1 MADFVV
7 STEYK
12 VEDRSSASM
21 ARIGGAADSLGGHLD
36 KAKSA
41 AVKFGAVL
49 AGAFA
54 INKAFGFAKSLVT
67 MNAEMRQTKI
77 GMAALLSTIGQN
89 KRGETQL
96 DRFRREM
103 VNVGP
108 IMDQLREM
116 ASHGIGTTA
125 DYRAAW
131 QTLIMPLSRAGAG
144 MKQVLN
150 VSRLLIPVSK
160 MLGIDSRIAAMQLQR
175 MTMGQVRSF
184 DRLPKML
191 GLSVQHVKALA
202 KSNPAKLITEMEAAL
217 EKIGG
222 PASILLGGEFG
233 AQMDTFRDLWKGTK
247 RKIGESLTE
256 EVTKAVGG
264 INDMWVANKPAI
276 DAWAAN
282 VGKQLGEAFNTAFG
296 YAKDAA
302 DFLQR
307 HWDGIYRT
315 GKALLELW
323 LLIKA
328 AQVAGAAWQMAAAG
342 GGFAK
347 GLLTKGV
354 GGMLASAAAPV
365 AAGGGGSALAGFL
378 TTQLSA
384 ATLGPSAGL
393 AALGTAAA
401 ATAGVLGA
409 LAGGY
414 ALGSIADEAFGLSDA
429 LAAAAGRI
437 RGIYIP
443 KELQLQTKQQEVASV
458 QAQAWQHPYSLLR
471 QYGANIPGG
480 YAYDLTSEA
489 HGGNTMQNK
498 AFKEGLGITA
508 VRGLVAAAKAY
519 TGEGSGEKV
528 GPQAKEMFLGSFQK
542 GPAYKEEMLATL
554 ANAQAGMY
562 PGVSIAE
569 GTVKAIREKY
579 GMDEAL
585 SENARTPNVNMDLRG
600 SRFEVKVDAR
610 DRDPDDIA
618 TVFWDGVYR
627 ASEFKVRSSVSPA
640 GSI

>member
-1 MADFVV
+1 MA
-7 STEYK
+7 K
-12 VEDRSSASM
+12 
-21 ARIGGAADSLGGHLD
+21 IGSGADSLASRFGS
-36 KAKSA
+36 AKSA
-41 AVKFGAVL
+41 AAKFGAVL

-233 AQMDTFRDLWKGTK
+233 AQMDTFRDLWKGIK
-247 RKIGESLTE
+247 RKIGESLTD
-256 EVTKAVGG
+256 EVTKAIGG
-264 INDMWVANKPAI
+264 VNDMWVANKPAI

-296 YAKDAA
+296 FAKDAA
-302 DFLQR
+302 GFLEK
-307 HWDGIYRT
+307 HWDTIYT
-315 GKALLELW
+315 VGKELLRIW
-323 LLIKA
+323 LAIKA
-328 AQVAGAAWQMAAAG
+328 AQVVGAAWQMGASAIGFLRGGAAG
-342 GGFAK
+342 IGGVGMLGARMGGSVVPMAVSSQMMLPAGAGSFMMAPTMMNRAAEGVRMGVGRQLATMFNPARVGAMALGNALMVATSLVAGWELGKFADNLFGLSDKFATVMEWMTGEVVDSVNQARRAAKRQEDILHDRPVARMMQEFSLGGALQGEVAKRYAGAAEEIGAK
-347 GLLTKGV
+347 GF
-354 GGMLASAAAPV
+354 GGLVPADMDVVRGAAIRAMKV
-365 AAGGGGSALAGFL
+365 AAGGRGELAKVVDPKDVRRMELLGGA
-378 TTQLSA
+378 LSA
-384 ATLGPSAGL
+384 I
-393 AALGTAAA
+393 AAEPQK
-401 ATAGVLGA
+401 
-409 LAGGY
+409 Y
-414 ALGSIADEAFGLSDA
+414 M
-429 LAAAAGRI
+429 
-437 RGIYIP
+437 IP
-443 KELQLQTKQQEVASV
+443 KSVLDAAQKTMGEVWPAASDKGAV
-458 QAQAWQHPYSLLR
+458 Q
-471 QYGANIPGG
+471 
-480 YAYDLTSEA
+480 
-489 HGGNTMQNK
+489 
-498 AFKEGLGITA
+498 
-508 VRGLVAAAKAY
+508 
-519 TGEGSGEKV
+519 
-528 GPQAKEMFLGSFQK
+528 
-542 GPAYKEEMLATL
+542 
-554 ANAQAGMY
+554 
-562 PGVSIAE
+562 
-569 GTVKAIREKY
+569 
-579 GMDEAL
+579 
-585 SENARTPNVNMDLRG
+585 NVNMDLRG